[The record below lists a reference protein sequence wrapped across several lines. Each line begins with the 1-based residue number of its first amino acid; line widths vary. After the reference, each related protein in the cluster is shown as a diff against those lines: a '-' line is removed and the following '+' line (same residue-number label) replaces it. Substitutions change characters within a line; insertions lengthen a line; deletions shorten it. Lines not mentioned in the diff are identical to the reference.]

1 MIVKITTPAS
11 EKDVS
16 KLRIGDKVL
25 ISGEIY
31 TARDAA
37 HKRLLEDIDS
47 GKPVPFDLKGC
58 AIYYVGPSPAKP
70 GQAIGSCG
78 PTTSGRMDPYTGRIL
93 QLGAKI
99 LIGKGNRSPAVID
112 ALKKYKAVYLG
123 ATGGAAALLAKC
135 VRKAEVV
142 AYPDLGAESIQRL
155 TVVDFPATVI
165 NDVTGADL
173 YIEGIIRY
181 AAPEYRPARR
191 EKAGLRKIRKAT
203 PAKEKVRKAKA
214 KKREMPARRRAAKGR
229 R

>member
-1 MIVKITTPAS
+1 MIVRINTPVKEEEIT
-11 EKDVS
+11 
-16 KLRIGDKVL
+16 KLRVGDKVL

-47 GKPVPFDLKGC
+47 GKPAPFEMKGC
-58 AIYYVGPSPAKP
+58 VIYYVGPSPAKP

-78 PTTSGRMDPYTGRIL
+78 PTTSGRMDLYTPRIL

-123 ATGGAAALLAKC
+123 ATGGAAALLSKC
-135 VRKAEVV
+135 VRKAEPV

-155 TVVDFPATVI
+155 TVEDFPATVI

-173 YIEGIIRY
+173 YVEGLLRY
-181 AAPEYRPARR
+181 ASPDYKP
-191 EKAGLRKIRKAT
+191 T
-203 PAKEKVRKAKA
+203 AK
-214 KKREMPARRRAAKGR
+214 
-229 R
+229 